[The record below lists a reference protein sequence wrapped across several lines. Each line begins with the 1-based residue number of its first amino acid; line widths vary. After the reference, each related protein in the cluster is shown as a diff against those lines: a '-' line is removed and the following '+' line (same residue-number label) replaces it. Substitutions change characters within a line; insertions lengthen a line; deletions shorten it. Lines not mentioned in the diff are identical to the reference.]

1 MLERGDF
8 MGDARS
14 RERRLLKEAL
24 SPSQSCVTLIELDG
38 LADGS
43 LTGSASRRVRSH
55 LGGCPRCQMELALLQ
70 QFERASPRAGEE
82 ADARWITGQL
92 EQKFAGALSARQAE
106 RLKPEGSRRS
116 FWPALR
122 PLQAGGLA
130 IAAVLL
136 VAAVGIAL
144 RDSRP
149 PEMSTAVSERQVFR
163 SGEVSVLEPAEN
175 PAEAPSKL
183 RWAPWAA
190 ADSYSVR
197 VMEVDRKELWS
208 AETRQTAVALPAAV
222 RAQIVPR
229 KPLLWEVV
237 ARDADGRTLASS
249 GIHTFV
255 VVNQPK
261 G

>member
-1 MLERGDF
+1 

-24 SPSQSCVTLIELDG
+24 SPSQSCATLIELDG
-38 LADGS
+38 LGDGS
-43 LTGSASRRVRSH
+43 LTESASRRVRSH
-55 LGGCPRCQMELALLQ
+55 VAGCARCQMELALLHE
-70 QFERASPRAGEE
+70 FERASPRAGEA
-82 ADARWITGQL
+82 ADARWITAQL
-92 EQKFAGALSARQAE
+92 EEKFGGGLTTPQGGGRP
-106 RLKPEGSRRS
+106 PEDSRRS

-122 PLQAGGLA
+122 PVQAGGIA
-130 IAAVLL
+130 VAAVLL

-149 PEMSTAVSERQVFR
+149 PAISTAVSERQVFR
-163 SGEVSVLEPAEN
+163 SGEVSVLGPPEN
-175 PAEAPSKL
+175 PAGAPAEL
-183 RWAPWAA
+183 RWAPWEA

-208 AETRQTAVALPAAV
+208 AETRQTTVALPPAV
-222 RAQIVPR
+222 RARIVPR
-229 KPLLWEVV
+229 KPFLWEVI

-255 VVNQPK
+255 VVNQP
-261 G
+261 

>member
-1 MLERGDF
+1 

-14 RERRLLKEAL
+14 RERWLLKEAL
-24 SPSQSCVTLIELDG
+24 SPSRSCATLIELDG
-38 LADGS
+38 LDDGS
-43 LTGSASRRVRSH
+43 LTESASRRVRSH
-55 LGGCPRCQMELALLQ
+55 VAACPRCQTELALLHE
-70 QFERASPRAGEE
+70 FERASPRAGEE
-82 ADARWITGQL
+82 AAARWITGQL
-92 EQKFAGALSARQAE
+92 EQKFAGTLPKPQGE
-106 RLKPEGSRRS
+106 RRNDERSRWS
-116 FWPALR
+116 FLATLR
-122 PLQAGGLA
+122 PMQAAGFA
-130 IAAVLL
+130 MAAALL

-149 PEMSTAVSERQVFR
+149 PQISTALSERQVFR
-163 SGEVSVLEPAEN
+163 SGEVSVVAPAEN
-175 PAEAPSKL
+175 PAAPPSEL

-229 KPLLWEVV
+229 KPLLWEVI

-249 GIHTFV
+249 GIHTFMV
-255 VVNQPK
+255 MNQP
-261 G
+261 